1 MSEQDTADSTGNS
14 TGDNSVSG
22 AELPS
27 GGETAESSAYWKA
40 NLKLLGIL
48 MSIWF
53 VVSFGFGILLRD
65 WLDQFSI
72 GGYPLGF
79 WFAQQ
84 GSIYVFIA
92 LIFIYTFS
100 MRRLERKYKLED

>member
-1 MSEQDTADSTGNS
+1 MSEENIESPENGADAA
-14 TGDNSVSG
+14 SG
-22 AELPS
+22 ES
-27 GGETAESSAYWKA
+27 AESSLYWKA

-48 MSIWF
+48 MAIWF
-53 VVSFGFGILLRD
+53 AVSFGAGILFRD
-65 WLDQFSI
+65 WLDQFML

-92 LIFIYTFS
+92 LIFYYTFA
-100 MRRLERKYKLED
+100 MRRLERKYHLSDDD